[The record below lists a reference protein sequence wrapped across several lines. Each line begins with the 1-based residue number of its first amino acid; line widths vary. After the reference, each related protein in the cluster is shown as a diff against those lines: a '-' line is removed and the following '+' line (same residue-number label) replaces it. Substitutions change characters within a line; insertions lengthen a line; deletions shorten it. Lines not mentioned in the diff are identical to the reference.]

1 MRPSIVMLLVI
12 VVLGV
17 LPLLFGMEWL
27 LLIELPLGTLLAAVV
42 LMAGAGVALI
52 ASEPRSLL
60 RWVAIVLLIM
70 SVAWLPAGILL
81 SGSAALNFSG
91 DAEHSPA
98 FWRYTGITAGGVLL
112 GMLWAGALRLRR
124 IRTRSGD
131 RLALI
136 STR

>member
-27 LLIELPLGTLLAAVV
+27 LLIELPGELPLGTLLAAVV

-52 ASEPRSLL
+52 ASEPCPLL

-70 SVAWLPAGILL
+70 SVAWLPAGIIL

-91 DAEHSPA
+91 DAEHSAA

-124 IRTRSGD
+124 IMTRSGG
-131 RLALI
+131 RFA
-136 STR
+136 